1 MMMCLSLW
9 VGWSYVL
16 HDSGERTARLL
27 IIYAVYDE
35 SNAVNLYRVDELT
48 SLIDFDDGLIWL

>member
-1 MMMCLSLW
+1 MN
-9 VGWSYVL
+9 VL
-16 HDSGERTARLL
+16 LDFRERTVRFLL

-35 SNAVNLYRVDELT
+35 SNAVNLYLMDELT